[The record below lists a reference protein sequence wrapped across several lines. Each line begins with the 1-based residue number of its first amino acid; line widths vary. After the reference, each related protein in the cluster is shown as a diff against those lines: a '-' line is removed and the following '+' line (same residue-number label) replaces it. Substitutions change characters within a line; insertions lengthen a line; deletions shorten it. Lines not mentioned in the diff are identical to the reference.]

1 MVAPRKPTVL
11 TPKVPRASR
20 AKPKAEAEVREWH
33 PRPGWAYRVRICEES
48 PFGGFERPFYTD
60 DLFDAEIRQAEHE
73 AAGIRSV
80 LEHANRN
87 GYGPP
92 PRHVVTVAEL
102 AEEHLAR
109 QWPDGKWTIS
119 PEGQRR
125 IYESMG
131 L

>member
-1 MVAPRKPTVL
+1 MVTARKATVL
-11 TPKVPRASR
+11 TPKVARASR
-20 AKPKAEAEVREWH
+20 AKPKPEVERPEWS
-33 PRPGWAYRVRICEES
+33 PRPGGAYRVRICEES

-73 AAGIRSV
+73 AADIRSV
-80 LEHANRN
+80 LEWAQPS

-102 AEEHLAR
+102 AERHLAR

-119 PEGQRR
+119 PEGQRL
-125 IYESMG
+125 IFESMG